1 MAKFTKEQIQEK
13 LLNRKKRMEKLEV
26 SLPDLE
32 DLDGELALVELSA
45 LDVEFAQN
53 ASKGSDGEASEV
65 MTLAGMVSRALVAY
79 YPKERIFTDNHS
91 QAIAEWGLL
100 VLQPLG
106 EAIRKGSALTRSE
119 ARKN

>member
-1 MAKFTKEQIQEK
+1 MSMFTKEQIQEK
-13 LLNRKKRMEKLEV
+13 LLNRKKRMAKLDV

-32 DLDGELALVELSA
+32 ELDDQLALVELSA

-53 ASKGSDGEASEV
+53 ASKGPDGETSEV
-65 MTLAGMVSRALVAY
+65 MTLAGMVARALVMY
-79 YPKERIFTDNHS
+79 ETKERIFTDNHAG
-91 QAIAEWGLL
+91 AIAEWGLL

-106 EAIRKGSALTRSE
+106 DAIRKGSALTRSE

>member
-45 LDVEFAQN
+45 LDVEFAQH

-65 MTLAGMVSRALVAY
+65 MTLAGMVSRALVVY
-79 YPKERIFTDNHS
+79 DTKERIFTDNHS

-106 EAIRKGSALTRSE
+106 EAIRKGSALTRTE

>member
-65 MTLAGMVSRALVAY
+65 MTLAGMVSRALVVY
-79 YPKERIFTDNHS
+79 DTKERIFTDNHS

-106 EAIRKGSALTRSE
+106 EAIRKGSALTRTE